1 MSAYDNPT
9 IIQDMYGA
17 KAWAAAANQV
27 SNASVKMVD
36 SFVQAGVKR
45 AEKAEKEKKASDAL
59 FSSIT
64 IKQSEAANGTFNS
77 EAWENKPESLIE
89 QAKSWND
96 YAMKGGMHTINGK
109 EIDFGIGSIKAEMLV
124 KDSNVSP
131 EEKINYMKIVND
143 RTNALKTFGQE
154 AALVLT
160 DEQDYLSTSAGTM
173 GGSYFSGSNPEERFE
188 SQLVA
193 NSLYNKNG
201 IMPDGF
207 KVEKTYDRRFKNN
220 NASTSDSFLSLN
232 IKTRLDNPLLP
243 EGMYEKYKDS
253 AIDGEIVIKKEYNL
267 SDGTWSGNI
276 INPAE
281 LENADYISASKGLTN
296 EAGVFTDKMEVPLA
310 STSTI
315 DKGKKLDVQTVSKW
329 MDVGAYESA
338 VKDTTK
344 KQAAA
349 AYALLGQNQ
358 QAFEA
363 YARNMQPKSIMPE
376 YNQLLKDGELNEESI
391 MSLLEDQEMAS
402 AKYKVGLLEGVS
414 DENGFQM
421 VRRAITQSE
430 IDDLKTAGIPAAL
443 NEDEATKMVAGETMQ
458 YFKTKSKEKAKT
470 KPGGSDRGSD
480 GGSGD
485 ANEREIKKS
494 KKALDGSE
502 EGAAAYFTV
511 ARTLGAGTGGRKLI
525 YNPGTQK
532 YQVEDKEGEPIGREM
547 TYEEAKKLYR

>member
-64 IKQSEAANGTFNS
+64 IEQSKSSNGTFNS

-89 QAKSWND
+89 QAKNWNN
-96 YAMKGGMHTINGK
+96 YAMQGGLHTINGK

-124 KDSNVSP
+124 NDSDTSP
-131 EEKINYMKIVND
+131 EDKINYMKVVND

-173 GGSYFSGSNPEERFE
+173 GGSYFSGSNPEERYE

-207 KVEKTYDRRFKNN
+207 KVEKIYDRRFKDNK
-220 NASTSDSFLSLN
+220 ASTSDSFLTLN
-232 IKTRLDNPLLP
+232 IKTNINNPLLP
-243 EGMYEKYKDS
+243 EGMVEKYKNQQDK
-253 AIDGEIVIKKEYNL
+253 DGNIIINKEYNL
-267 SDGTWSGNI
+267 SDGSWSGNI

-310 STSTI
+310 STSVI
-315 DKGKKLDVQTVSKW
+315 RKGGDLDVQTVSKW

-338 VKDTTK
+338 VKDTTE
-344 KQAAA
+344 KQATA

-376 YNQLLKDGELNEESI
+376 YNQLLKDGELNEASI
-391 MSLLEDQEMAS
+391 MKLLQEQEMAS
-402 AKYKVGLLEGVS
+402 AKYKVGLLEGPS
-414 DENGFQM
+414 DEGGFQM
-421 VRRAITQSE
+421 VQRPIKQSE
-430 IDDLKTAGIPAAL
+430 IDDLKAAGIPAAE
-443 NEDEATKMVAGETMQ
+443 NMEAGDMQ
-458 YFKTKSKEKAKT
+458 YFKTKSKEKSKPTGKTGGNSGNSTSTEERLLAKT
-470 KPGGSDRGSD
+470 K
-480 GGSGD
+480 
-485 ANEREIKKS
+485 
-494 KKALDGSE
+494 KALNKSE
-502 EGAAAYFTV
+502 ESAMKSFLNTG
-511 ARTLGAGTGGRKLI
+511 RSLGGGTGGRKLI
-525 YNPGTQK
+525 Y
-532 YQVEDKEGEPIGREM
+532 EDGVNAGWYIEDQAGNTGDIM
-547 TYEEAKKLYR
+547 TYEQAKNLFL

>member
-64 IKQSEAANGTFNS
+64 IKQSEASNGTFNS

-89 QAKSWND
+89 QAKNWNN
-96 YAMKGGMHTINGK
+96 YAMQGGLHTINGK

-124 KDSNVSP
+124 NDSDASP
-131 EEKINYMKIVND
+131 EDKINYMKVVND

-173 GGSYFSGSNPEERFE
+173 GGSYFSGSNPEERYE

-207 KVEKTYDRRFKNN
+207 KVEKIYDRRFKDNK
-220 NASTSDSFLSLN
+220 ASTSDSFLTLN
-232 IKTRLDNPLLP
+232 IKTNINNPLLP
-243 EGMYEKYKDS
+243 EGMVEKYKNQQDK
-253 AIDGEIVIKKEYNL
+253 DGNIIINKEYNL
-267 SDGTWSGNI
+267 SDGSWSGNI

-310 STSTI
+310 STSVI
-315 DKGKKLDVQTVSKW
+315 RKGGDLDVQTVSKW

-338 VKDTTK
+338 VKDTTE
-344 KQAAA
+344 KQATA

-376 YNQLLKDGELNEESI
+376 YNELLKNGELNEASI
-391 MSLLEDQEMAS
+391 MKLLQEQEMAS
-402 AKYKVGLLEGVS
+402 AKYKVGLLEGPS
-414 DENGFQM
+414 DEGGFQM
-421 VRRAITQSE
+421 VQRPIKQSE
-430 IDDLKTAGIPAAL
+430 IDDLKAAGIPAAE
-443 NEDEATKMVAGETMQ
+443 NMEVNDMQ
-458 YFKTKSKEKAKT
+458 YFKTKSKEKSKPTGKT
-470 KPGGSDRGSD
+470 GGKSLTEKQQEKVTFADDVANNPDSFKIMRTIPGS
-480 GGSGD
+480 
-485 ANEREIKKS
+485 
-494 KKALDGSE
+494 
-502 EGAAAYFTV
+502 
-511 ARTLGAGTGGRKLI
+511 GGRKIKLNNDGTYKI
-525 YNPGTQK
+525 YGSNDSPIPGRTSVSK
-532 YQVEDKEGEPIGREM
+532 EDLMKIYPI
-547 TYEEAKKLYR
+547 K